1 MVLGLKPS
9 QIDPQMEPCCTCDGR
24 TKEGQMGD
32 KQWEL
37 GVRDGPHI
45 EILVNIFVNEGNMGG
60 AQTF

>member
-1 MVLGLKPS
+1 
-9 QIDPQMEPCCTCDGR
+9 
-24 TKEGQMGD
+24 MGD